1 MGLQRKEMVV
11 ALALV
16 ADELVR
22 VDPANLKELL
32 AAAQEL
38 ARAHGVYDASDV
50 YSGDEGEVDG
60 VVAWA
65 ADSSS
70 DAAMLATADL
80 C

>member
-32 AAAQEL
+32 DMNAFDLDKKAKPAAKKKK
-38 ARAHGVYDASDV
+38 
-50 YSGDEGEVDG
+50 
-60 VVAWA
+60 
-65 ADSSS
+65 
-70 DAAMLATADL
+70 
-80 C
+80 